1 MPRVSFEPHQREVE
15 VPEGTLLLR
24 AALDAGVHINASCG
38 GNGVCGKCR
47 VLIKE
52 GEVENG
58 VSEKLSEEDREAGYR
73 LACLAR
79 VTRDLHVQVP
89 VESELD
95 PSVLNL
101 QASPRKTAAIKQ
113 VSLEDF
119 KVHGY
124 FLPPIEKKYLQ
135 LPPPSN
141 EDNCSDVT
149 RLVDNLKF
157 HHEEHRLEVDFSVIR
172 KITDVIREQDFQ
184 TTATLARP
192 VHEESGR
199 TSVMNIQAG
208 DTTNRN
214 FALALDVGTTT
225 VYGQVL
231 DLNSG
236 EVLAEYGDFNQQMS
250 YGEDIINRIVY
261 AEKGNGLEEL
271 HRAVVETTN
280 RILARILKEA
290 GVAKEEVSTITIA
303 GNTTMTQLLLQ
314 LNPRYIRRSPYVPTC
329 TLFPPIKA
337 KDLGIDLDDHA
348 LALVYP
354 SISSYVGGDIVAGIM
369 GSLMY
374 LTEEVTLYVDI
385 GTNAEVVIG
394 NKDWMV
400 CAACSAGPAF
410 EGGGMKLGMRAKKGA
425 IEDFS
430 IDPFTY
436 EPMVLTIG
444 EEKPVG
450 ICGSGL
456 ITIVA
461 SLFET
466 GVIDN
471 QGKFN
476 RDLDTPRIR
485 EAEEGIWEYV
495 LVWADESGVDRDV
508 VLQEPDIDNLIRAKG
523 AIYSGCMTLLNE
535 IGLSLSELDRV
546 LLAGGFGSYIDLE
559 KALTIGLLP
568 EMDPE
573 RISFVGNGS
582 LMGAKMSSLNNH
594 IRQNVVE
601 VTKKMTN
608 FELSETT
615 SYMDNFMASL
625 FLPHTDLDKFPR
637 VQSRMNERRKL
648 LSGASSEQ

>member
-1 MPRVSFEPHQREVE
+1 
-15 VPEGTLLLR
+15 
-24 AALDAGVHINASCG
+24 
-38 GNGVCGKCR
+38 
-47 VLIKE
+47 
-52 GEVENG
+52 
-58 VSEKLSEEDREAGYR
+58 
-73 LACLAR
+73 
-79 VTRDLHVQVP
+79 

>member
-1 MPRVSFEPHQREVE
+1 MPRVKFHPHEREAE

-47 VLIKE
+47 VLLQE

-58 VSEKLSEEDREAGYR
+58 VSEKLSQQDREAGYR
-73 LACLAR
+73 LACLSR
-79 VTRDLHVQVP
+79 VTQDLSVQVP

-101 QASPRKTAAIKQ
+101 QATPRKTAAIRQ

-119 KVHGY
+119 KVHGF

-135 LPPPSN
+135 LPPPHSG
-141 EDNCSDVT
+141 DNCSDVT

-157 HHEEHRLEVDFSVIR
+157 HHEEHNLEVDFSVIR
-172 KITDVIREQDFQ
+172 KITDVIREREFQ
-184 TTATLARP
+184 TTATLGRP
-192 VHEESGR
+192 VHEDTGKN
-199 TSVMNIQAG
+199 TILNIQPG
-208 DTTNRN
+208 DTTDRN

-225 VYGQVL
+225 VFGQVL
-231 DLNSG
+231 DLNNG
-236 EVLAEYGDFNQQMS
+236 EVLAEYGDFNQQMT

-261 AEKGNGLEEL
+261 AEKGDGLQEMC
-271 HRAVVETTN
+271 RAVLETIN
-280 RILARILKEA
+280 RILAKILKEA
-290 GVAKEEVSTITIA
+290 GVAKDEVSTITIA
-303 GNTTMTQLLLQ
+303 GNTTMTQLLLK

-337 KDLGIDLDDHA
+337 RDIGIDLEEHA
-348 LALVYP
+348 LALVFP
-354 SISSYVGGDIVAGIM
+354 SISSYVGGDIVSGIM

-374 LTEEVTLYVDI
+374 QSEEVTLYVDI

-466 GVIDN
+466 GVLDN

-476 RDLDTPRIR
+476 RELGTPRIR

-495 LVWADESGVDRDV
+495 LVWAEESGVDRDI

-523 AIYSGCMTLLNE
+523 AIYSGCMTLLDE

-601 VTKKMTN
+601 VTRKMTN

-637 VQSRMNERRKL
+637 VQSRLNERKKI
-648 LSGASSEQ
+648 LSGT

>member
-1 MPRVSFEPHQREVE
+1 MPRVRFEPHQRETE
-15 VPEGTLLLR
+15 VSEGTLLLR

-47 VLIKE
+47 VLLEE

-58 VSEKLSEEDREAGYR
+58 VSEKLSQEDRDAGYR
-73 LACLAR
+73 LACLSR
-79 VTRDLHVQVP
+79 VTQDLRVRVP

-95 PSVLNL
+95 ASVLNL
-101 QASPRKTAAIKQ
+101 QATPRKTAAIKQ

-119 KVHGY
+119 KVQGL
-124 FLPPIEKKYLQ
+124 FLPPIEKKFLQ
-135 LPPPSN
+135 LPSPSS

-149 RLVDNLKF
+149 RVVDNLKF

-172 KITDVIREQDFQ
+172 KITEVIREQDFQ

-192 VHEESGR
+192 VHEDSGR
-199 TSVMNIQAG
+199 TSVMNVQPG
-208 DTTNRN
+208 DTTDRN

-225 VYGQVL
+225 VFAQVL
-231 DLNSG
+231 DLNKG

-261 AEKGNGLEEL
+261 AEKGDGLQEL
-271 HRAVVETTN
+271 SQAVLETIN
-280 RILARILKEA
+280 RILEKILEEA
-290 GVAKEEVSTITIA
+290 GVDRDEVSTITIA
-303 GNTTMTQLLLQ
+303 GNTTMTQLLLK

-337 KDLGIDLDDHA
+337 RDIGIDLREHA
-348 LALVYP
+348 LALIYP
-354 SISSYVGGDIVAGIM
+354 SVSSYVGGDIVAGIM

-374 LTEEVTLYVDI
+374 QSEEVTLYVDI

-410 EGGGMKLGMRAKKGA
+410 EGGGMKLGMRAKRGA

-456 ITIVA
+456 ITTVA

-476 RDLDTPRIR
+476 RELDTPRIR

-495 LVWADESGVDRDV
+495 MVWKDEAGVDRDI

-523 AIYSGCMTLLNE
+523 AIYSGCMTLMSE

-559 KALTIGLLP
+559 KAITIGLLP
-568 EMDPE
+568 EMDPD
-573 RISFVGNGS
+573 RIGFVGNGS

-601 VTKKMTN
+601 VTRKMTN

-637 VQSRMNERRKL
+637 VQARLNERKKI
-648 LSGASSEQ
+648 LSGASG

>member
-1 MPRVSFEPHQREVE
+1 MPRVKFHPHEREAE

-47 VLIKE
+47 VLLQE

-58 VSEKLSEEDREAGYR
+58 VSEKLSQQDREAGYR
-73 LACLAR
+73 LACLSR
-79 VTRDLHVQVP
+79 VTQDLSVQVP

-101 QASPRKTAAIKQ
+101 QATPRKTAAIRQ

-119 KVHGY
+119 KVHGF

-135 LPPPSN
+135 LPPPHSG
-141 EDNCSDVT
+141 DNCSDVT

-157 HHEEHRLEVDFSVIR
+157 HHEEHNLEVDFSVIR
-172 KITDVIREQDFQ
+172 KITDVIREREFQ
-184 TTATLARP
+184 TTATLGRP
-192 VHEESGR
+192 VHEDTGKN
-199 TSVMNIQAG
+199 TILNIQPG
-208 DTTNRN
+208 DTTDRN

-225 VYGQVL
+225 VFGQVL
-231 DLNSG
+231 DLNNG
-236 EVLAEYGDFNQQMS
+236 EVLAEYGDFNQQMT

-261 AEKGNGLEEL
+261 AEKGDGLQEL
-271 HRAVVETTN
+271 CRAVLETIN
-280 RILARILKEA
+280 RILAKILEEA
-290 GVAKEEVSTITIA
+290 GVAKDEVSTITIA
-303 GNTTMTQLLLQ
+303 GNTTMTQLLLK

-337 KDLGIDLDDHA
+337 RDIGIDLEEHA
-348 LALVYP
+348 LALVFP
-354 SISSYVGGDIVAGIM
+354 SISSYVGGDIVSGIM

-374 LTEEVTLYVDI
+374 QSEEVTLYVDI

-466 GVIDN
+466 GVLDN

-476 RDLDTPRIR
+476 RELGTPRIR

-495 LVWADESGVDRDV
+495 LVWAEESGVDRDI

-523 AIYSGCMTLLNE
+523 AIYSGCMTLLDE

-601 VTKKMTN
+601 VTRKMTN

-637 VQSRMNERRKL
+637 VQSRLNERKKI
-648 LSGASSEQ
+648 LSGT

>member
-1 MPRVSFEPHQREVE
+1 MPRVKFYPHGREAE

-47 VLIKE
+47 VLLQE

-58 VSEKLSEEDREAGYR
+58 VSEKLSQQDREAGYR
-73 LACLAR
+73 LACLSR
-79 VTRDLHVQVP
+79 VTQDLSVQVP

-101 QASPRKTAAIKQ
+101 QATPRKTAAIRQ

-119 KVHGY
+119 KVHGF
-124 FLPPIEKKYLQ
+124 FLPPIEKKNLQ
-135 LPPPSN
+135 LPPPSSQ
-141 EDNCSDVT
+141 DNCSDVT
-149 RLVDNLKF
+149 RVVDNLKF
-157 HHEEHRLEVDFSVIR
+157 HHEEHNLEVDFSVIR

-184 TTATLARP
+184 TTATLGRP
-192 VHEESGR
+192 VHEESGKN
-199 TSVMNIQAG
+199 TILNVQPG
-208 DTTNRN
+208 DTTDRN

-225 VYGQVL
+225 VFGQVL

-236 EVLAEYGDFNQQMS
+236 EVLAEYGDFNQQMT

-261 AEKGNGLEEL
+261 AEKGDGLQEL
-271 HRAVVETTN
+271 CQAVLETIN
-280 RILARILKEA
+280 RILAKILNEA
-290 GVAKEEVSTITIA
+290 GVDKDEVSTITIA
-303 GNTTMTQLLLQ
+303 GNTTMTQLLLK

-337 KDLGIDLDDHA
+337 RNIGIDLEEHA
-348 LALVYP
+348 LALVFP

-374 LTEEVTLYVDI
+374 QSEEVTLYVDI

-430 IDPFTY
+430 IDPFTF

-444 EEKPVG
+444 EAKPVG

-456 ITIVA
+456 ITMVA

-466 GVIDN
+466 GVLDN

-476 RDLDTPRIR
+476 RELDTPRIR

-495 LVWADESGVDRDV
+495 LVWAEESGVDRDI

-523 AIYSGCMTLLNE
+523 AIYSGCMTLLDE
-535 IGLSLSELDRV
+535 IGLTLSELDRV

-615 SYMDNFMASL
+615 SYMDKYMASL

-637 VQSRMNERRKL
+637 VQSRLNERKKI
-648 LSGASSEQ
+648 LSGT

>member
-1 MPRVSFEPHQREVE
+1 MPRVRFEPHQREAE
-15 VPEGTLLLR
+15 VSEGTLLLR

-47 VLIKE
+47 VLLEE

-58 VSEKLSEEDREAGYR
+58 VSEKLSQEDRDAGYR
-73 LACLAR
+73 LACLSR
-79 VTRDLHVQVP
+79 VTQDLRVRVP

-95 PSVLNL
+95 ASVLNL
-101 QASPRKTAAIKQ
+101 QATPRKTAAIKQ

-119 KVHGY
+119 KVQGL
-124 FLPPIEKKYLQ
+124 FLPPIEKKFLQ
-135 LPPPSN
+135 LPSPSS

-149 RLVDNLKF
+149 RVVDNLKF

-172 KITDVIREQDFQ
+172 KITEVIREQDFQ

-192 VHEESGR
+192 VHEDSGR
-199 TSVMNIQAG
+199 TSVMNVQPG
-208 DTTNRN
+208 DTTDRN

-225 VYGQVL
+225 VFAQVL
-231 DLNSG
+231 DLNKG

-261 AEKGNGLEEL
+261 AEKGDGLQEL
-271 HRAVVETTN
+271 SQAVLETIN
-280 RILARILKEA
+280 RILEKILEEA
-290 GVAKEEVSTITIA
+290 GVDRDEVSTITIA
-303 GNTTMTQLLLQ
+303 GNTTMTQLLLK

-337 KDLGIDLDDHA
+337 RDIGIDLREHA
-348 LALVYP
+348 LALIYP
-354 SISSYVGGDIVAGIM
+354 SVSSYVGGDIVAGIM

-374 LTEEVTLYVDI
+374 QSEEVTLYVDI

-410 EGGGMKLGMRAKKGA
+410 EGGGMKLGMRAKRGA

-456 ITIVA
+456 ITTVA

-476 RDLDTPRIR
+476 RELDTPRIR

-495 LVWADESGVDRDV
+495 MVWKDEAGVDRDI

-523 AIYSGCMTLLNE
+523 AIYSGCMTLMSE

-559 KALTIGLLP
+559 KAITIGLLP
-568 EMDPE
+568 EMDPD
-573 RISFVGNGS
+573 RIGFVGNGS

-601 VTKKMTN
+601 VTRKMTN

-637 VQSRMNERRKL
+637 VQARLNERKKI
-648 LSGASSEQ
+648 LSGASG

>member
-1 MPRVSFEPHQREVE
+1 MPQIRFEPHGRDVE

-24 AALDAGVHINASCG
+24 AALNAGVHINASCG

-47 VLIKE
+47 VLIQE
-52 GEVENG
+52 GDVEEG
-58 VSEKLSEEDREAGYR
+58 VSEKLSQEDLEAGYR

-79 VTRDLHVQVP
+79 VTRDLWVQVP

-95 PSVLNL
+95 PGVLNL
-101 QASPRKTAAIKQ
+101 QATPRKTAAIKQ

-119 KVHGY
+119 KVQGL
-124 FLPPIEKKYLQ
+124 FIPPIEKKFLQ
-135 LPPPSN
+135 LPPPSS

-157 HHEEHRLEVDFSVIR
+157 HHNEHRMEVDFSVIR
-172 KITDVIREQDFQ
+172 KITDVIRQQDFQ
-184 TTATLARP
+184 ATATMARP
-192 VHEESGR
+192 VHEETGK
-199 TSVMNIQAG
+199 TSVMNIQPG
-208 DTTNRN
+208 DTTQRN

-236 EVLAEYGDFNQQMS
+236 EVLSEYGDFNKQMS
-250 YGEDIINRIVY
+250 YGEDIINRIVF
-261 AEKGNGLEEL
+261 AEKGTGLQELNQAVLDTINGILE
-271 HRAVVETTN
+271 
-280 RILARILKEA
+280 RILKEA
-290 GVAKEEVSTITIA
+290 EVERSEVSTITIA
-303 GNTTMTQLLLQ
+303 GNTTMTQLLLK

-337 KDLGIDLDDHA
+337 RDIGIDLEEHA
-348 LALVYP
+348 LALIYP
-354 SISSYVGGDIVAGIM
+354 SVSSYVGGDIVAGIM

-374 LTEEVTLYVDI
+374 QRDEVTLYVDI

-410 EGGGMKLGMRAKKGA
+410 EGGGMKLGMRAKRGA

-430 IDPFTY
+430 IDPVTY

-444 EEKPVG
+444 DEKPVG

-456 ITIVA
+456 ITMVA
-461 SLFET
+461 SLLET

-476 RDLDTPRIR
+476 RDLNTPRIR

-495 LVWADESGVDRDV
+495 AVWESESGVDRDI

-523 AIYSGCMTLLNE
+523 AIYSGCMTLMNE

-559 KALTIGLLP
+559 KAITIGLLP
-568 EMDPE
+568 EMDPD
-573 RISFVGNGS
+573 RIGFVGNGS

-625 FLPHTDLDKFPR
+625 FLPHTDMDKFPR
-637 VQSRMNERRKL
+637 VSSRLDERKKL
-648 LSGASSEQ
+648 LSGA